1 MREKIKEK
9 IKKYIRKIEKAGLV
23 ITSLLCC
30 TSTCFAGVQDS
41 KIATGTQNLITDLTN
56 WLLILAPTL
65 TILLV
70 GYYLLRKSSSDDMDG
85 KRWDNRIKIAIICC
99 VGVVVA
105 SGLINLTGLITSI
118 IGGADN
124 VINSAFNGL
133 IDMCFN
139 SENYLTTNFGSS
151 VISFSNLK
159 ALILSLSISLIVL
172 KFLKKGFD
180 MYVMWTDGESDTPP
194 LTYIV
199 YFIRAI
205 VVAVS
210 FSVLYDWVIQVATS
224 FGNSIL
230 NAMNF
235 TDNVSLTTAIA
246 NISTTGL
253 FTAIVALIA
262 MILLFVLYI
271 QFLMRSLEMFVLK
284 LGFPLACVGLV
295 NPDGGVFKSYSEK
308 LFKSVLT
315 VLVQIILCKIAI
327 ILILNVKMLFGIAAI
342 IMAIKTPKFIQ
353 EFMLGGG
360 TGGISNV
367 IVTTSKTMELSSQ
380 IKRKFSQLKKG

>member
-1 MREKIKEK
+1 
-9 IKKYIRKIEKAGLV
+9 
-23 ITSLLCC
+23 
-30 TSTCFAGVQDS
+30 
-41 KIATGTQNLITDLTN
+41 
-56 WLLILAPTL
+56 
-65 TILLV
+65 
-70 GYYLLRKSSSDDMDG
+70 
-85 KRWDNRIKIAIICC
+85 
-99 VGVVVA
+99 
-105 SGLINLTGLITSI
+105 
-118 IGGADN
+118 
-124 VINSAFNGL
+124 
-133 IDMCFN
+133 MCFN
-139 SENYLTTNFGSS
+139 AENYITSNFGST

-180 MYVMWTDGESDTPP
+180 MYILWTAGESDTPP

-205 VVAVS
+205 VVAIS
-210 FSVLYDWVIQVATS
+210 FSILYDWVIDIAKS
-224 FGNSIL
+224 FGESIL
-230 NAMNF
+230 SAMNLG
-235 TDNVSLTTAIA
+235 TEITLTTTIA
-246 NISTTGL
+246 NIATGSL

-308 LFKSVLT
+308 LIKSVLT

-327 ILILNVKMLFGIAAI
+327 VLIFNVKLLFGIAAI
-342 IMAIKTPKFIQ
+342 IMAIKTPKFLQ

-380 IKRKFSQLKKG
+380 IKRKFSQLGKGK

>member
-1 MREKIKEK
+1 
-9 IKKYIRKIEKAGLV
+9 
-23 ITSLLCC
+23 
-30 TSTCFAGVQDS
+30 
-41 KIATGTQNLITDLTN
+41 
-56 WLLILAPTL
+56 
-65 TILLV
+65 
-70 GYYLLRKSSSDDMDG
+70 
-85 KRWDNRIKIAIICC
+85 
-99 VGVVVA
+99 
-105 SGLINLTGLITSI
+105 
-118 IGGADN
+118 
-124 VINSAFNGL
+124 
-133 IDMCFN
+133 MCFN
-139 SENYLTTNFGSS
+139 SENYITSNFGST
-151 VISFSNLK
+151 VISFYNLK

-205 VVAVS
+205 VVAIS
-210 FSVLYDWVIQVATS
+210 FSVLYDWIIDIAKS
-224 FGNSIL
+224 FGESIL
-230 NAMNF
+230 TAMNLA
-235 TDNVSLTTAIA
+235 DNISLTTTIA
-246 NISTTGL
+246 NIATSGL

-262 MILLFVLYI
+262 LILLFVLYI

-308 LFKSVLT
+308 LIKSILT

-327 ILILNVKMLFGIAAI
+327 ILIINVKMLFGIAAI
-342 IMAIKTPKFIQ
+342 IMAIKTPKFLQ

-380 IKRKFSQLKKG
+380 IKRKLSTLKKG

>member
-1 MREKIKEK
+1 MEGI
-9 IKKYIRKIEKAGLV
+9 
-23 ITSLLCC
+23 
-30 TSTCFAGVQDS
+30 
-41 KIATGTQNLITDLTN
+41 
-56 WLLILAPTL
+56 
-65 TILLV
+65 
-70 GYYLLRKSSSDDMDG
+70 
-85 KRWDNRIKIAIICC
+85 
-99 VGVVVA
+99 
-105 SGLINLTGLITSI
+105 LTGLISNV
-118 IGGADN
+118 IGGADT

-139 SENYLTTNFGSS
+139 SENYISSNFGST
-151 VISFSNLK
+151 VIDFSQLK
-159 ALILSLSISLIVL
+159 ALILTLAISLIVL

-180 MYVMWTDGESDTPP
+180 MYIMWTDGEADTPP

-205 VVAVS
+205 AMAVS
-210 FSVLYDWVIQVATS
+210 FSILYDWVVQIAKS
-224 FGNSIL
+224 FGETML
-230 NAMNF
+230 QTMNMA
-235 TDNVSLTTAIA
+235 DNISLTTTIA
-246 NISTTGL
+246 NIATTGL
-253 FTAIVALIA
+253 FNSIVALIGL
-262 MILLFVLYI
+262 ILLFVLYI
-271 QFLMRSLEMFVLK
+271 QFLMRALEMFVLK

-308 LFKSVLT
+308 LIKSILT
-315 VLVQIILCKIAI
+315 ILVQIILCKIAI

>member
-1 MREKIKEK
+1 MESI
-9 IKKYIRKIEKAGLV
+9 
-23 ITSLLCC
+23 
-30 TSTCFAGVQDS
+30 
-41 KIATGTQNLITDLTN
+41 
-56 WLLILAPTL
+56 
-65 TILLV
+65 
-70 GYYLLRKSSSDDMDG
+70 
-85 KRWDNRIKIAIICC
+85 
-99 VGVVVA
+99 
-105 SGLINLTGLITSI
+105 LTGLISSI

-139 SENYLTTNFGSS
+139 AENYITSNFGST
-151 VISFSNLK
+151 VIDFSGLK

-205 VVAVS
+205 VVAIS
-210 FSVLYDWVIQVATS
+210 FSVLYEWLVQIASS

-230 NAMNF
+230 SVMNF
-235 TDNVSLTTAIA
+235 NNNISLTTLIA
-246 NISTTGL
+246 SVATNGL

-308 LFKSVLT
+308 LIKSVLT
-315 VLVQIILCKIAI
+315 VLIQIIICKIAI
-327 ILILNVKMLFGIAAI
+327 ILIMNVKMLFGISAI
-342 IMAIKTPKFIQ
+342 IMAIKTPKFLQ

-367 IVTTSKTMELSSQ
+367 IITTSKTMELSSQ
-380 IKRKFSQLKKG
+380 IKRKFSQFKKG

>member
-1 MREKIKEK
+1 MESI
-9 IKKYIRKIEKAGLV
+9 
-23 ITSLLCC
+23 
-30 TSTCFAGVQDS
+30 
-41 KIATGTQNLITDLTN
+41 
-56 WLLILAPTL
+56 
-65 TILLV
+65 
-70 GYYLLRKSSSDDMDG
+70 
-85 KRWDNRIKIAIICC
+85 
-99 VGVVVA
+99 
-105 SGLINLTGLITSI
+105 LTGLISSI

-139 SENYLTTNFGSS
+139 AENYITSNFGST
-151 VISFSNLK
+151 VVDFSGLK

-180 MYVMWTDGESDTPP
+180 MYIMWTDGESDTPP

-210 FSVLYDWVIQVATS
+210 FTILYEWLIQIASS

-230 NAMNF
+230 TAMNF
-235 TDNVSLTTAIA
+235 GNNISLTTIIA
-246 NISTTGL
+246 NIATSGL

-271 QFLMRSLEMFVLK
+271 QFLMRSLEMFIMK

-327 ILILNVKMLFGIAAI
+327 ILIMNVKMLFGISAI
-342 IMAIKTPKFIQ
+342 IMALKTPKFLQ

-360 TGGISNV
+360 SGGISNV

-380 IKRKFSQLKKG
+380 IKRRFSQLKKG

>member
-1 MREKIKEK
+1 MESI
-9 IKKYIRKIEKAGLV
+9 
-23 ITSLLCC
+23 
-30 TSTCFAGVQDS
+30 
-41 KIATGTQNLITDLTN
+41 
-56 WLLILAPTL
+56 
-65 TILLV
+65 
-70 GYYLLRKSSSDDMDG
+70 
-85 KRWDNRIKIAIICC
+85 
-99 VGVVVA
+99 
-105 SGLINLTGLITSI
+105 LTGLISSI

-139 SENYLTTNFGSS
+139 AENYITSNFGST

-180 MYVMWTDGESDTPP
+180 MYILWTDGESDTPP

-205 VVAVS
+205 VVAIC
-210 FSVLYDWVIQVATS
+210 FSILYDWVIDIAKS
-224 FGNSIL
+224 FGESIL
-230 NAMNF
+230 SAMNLG
-235 TDNVSLTTAIA
+235 TEITLTTTIA
-246 NISTTGL
+246 NIATGGL

-308 LFKSVLT
+308 LIKSVLT

-327 ILILNVKMLFGIAAI
+327 VLIFNVKLLFGIAAI
-342 IMAIKTPKFIQ
+342 IMAIKTPKFLQ

-380 IKRKFSQLKKG
+380 IKRKFSQLGKGK

>member
-1 MREKIKEK
+1 MESI
-9 IKKYIRKIEKAGLV
+9 
-23 ITSLLCC
+23 
-30 TSTCFAGVQDS
+30 
-41 KIATGTQNLITDLTN
+41 
-56 WLLILAPTL
+56 
-65 TILLV
+65 
-70 GYYLLRKSSSDDMDG
+70 
-85 KRWDNRIKIAIICC
+85 
-99 VGVVVA
+99 
-105 SGLINLTGLITSI
+105 LTGLISSI

-139 SENYLTTNFGSS
+139 AENYITSNFGST

-180 MYVMWTDGESDTPP
+180 MYILWTDGESDTPP
-194 LTYIV
+194 LTYIL

-205 VVAVS
+205 VVAIS
-210 FSVLYDWVIQVATS
+210 FSILYDWVIDIAKS
-224 FGNSIL
+224 FGESIL
-230 NAMNF
+230 SAMNLG
-235 TDNVSLTTAIA
+235 TEITLTTTIA
-246 NISTTGL
+246 NIATGGL

-308 LFKSVLT
+308 LIKSVLT

-327 ILILNVKMLFGIAAI
+327 VLIFNVKLLFGIAAI
-342 IMAIKTPKFIQ
+342 IMAIKTPKFLQ

-380 IKRKFSQLKKG
+380 IKRKFSQLGKGK

>member
-1 MREKIKEK
+1 MESI
-9 IKKYIRKIEKAGLV
+9 
-23 ITSLLCC
+23 
-30 TSTCFAGVQDS
+30 
-41 KIATGTQNLITDLTN
+41 
-56 WLLILAPTL
+56 
-65 TILLV
+65 
-70 GYYLLRKSSSDDMDG
+70 
-85 KRWDNRIKIAIICC
+85 
-99 VGVVVA
+99 
-105 SGLINLTGLITSI
+105 LTGLITSI

-230 NAMNF
+230 TAMNF
-235 TDNVSLTTAIA
+235 TDNVSLA
-246 NISTTGL
+246 TTGL